1 MKIYTEE
8 QLQEAY
14 NRGHMD
20 GRLNNTDYSI
30 TDGFKPIEL
39 PSDEEI
45 KSYSNRYSTM
55 HEDVSDKLGKYL
67 VSAIHID
74 GANWIKGQLYD
85 GVRLK
90 RFIKDEAE
98 QILNQKYNQT
108 NVGNDGFEFD
118 NSSTIPPTKGLCDAK
133 SIYGDRELTID
144 ERMHLWFVDKKPN
157 RDVCD
162 SVDELS
168 DEEKHKYFDE
178 CNITRTIQ
186 IDIPTIINK

>member
-98 QILNQKYNQT
+98 QILNQ
-108 NVGNDGFEFD
+108 
-118 NSSTIPPTKGLCDAK
+118 
-133 SIYGDRELTID
+133 
-144 ERMHLWFVDKKPN
+144 
-157 RDVCD
+157 
-162 SVDELS
+162 
-168 DEEKHKYFDE
+168 
-178 CNITRTIQ
+178 
-186 IDIPTIINK
+186 NK